1 MFVLY
6 DFVRGQFVFG
16 SLAGSNNTR
25 GLGINCLYSLFGI
38 TQFNSNIEVQTESIT
53 LATRIKNLPTHVK
66 TEVNEKW
73 RKEAKLQSSNRWRS
87 RRQSG
92 QDGDDGLRPS
102 S

>member
-25 GLGINCLYSLFGI
+25 GLGINCLYSLFRI

-53 LATRIKNLPTHVK
+53 SLTLSLSMTLTLTLSLTFIDYKIHDMYFLYNK
-66 TEVNEKW
+66 SSKW
-73 RKEAKLQSSNRWRS
+73 LYL
-87 RRQSG
+87 G
-92 QDGDDGLRPS
+92 
-102 S
+102 